1 VLQKYKKEGKNHS
14 FVRKKLLAILNT
26 INLLPLYC
34 NFYILKTMKQIIN
47 NHVHGSLLVTITNN
61 SHSVDTKKMSGYG
74 FCSSKIQNNGRN
86 HLFIRNL
93 FFGYN

>member
-1 VLQKYKKEGKNHS
+1 MGKITHLS
-14 FVRKKLLAILNT
+14 EKILLAISNT
-26 INLLPLYC
+26 INLLSLCC

-61 SHSVDTKKMSGYG
+61 SHSVDTKKMSGYS

-86 HLFIRNL
+86 PLFIRNL